1 MCEILHGKYPLCKEI
16 INRKEEEVTC
26 FKEFKSLHLLIATF
40 KFVRFF
46 FQNCAK
52 IVLT

>member
-1 MCEILHGKYPLCKEI
+1 MCEILYGKYLLCKEI

-26 FKEFKSLHLLIATF
+26 FKEFKSFYLLIVIF

-46 FQNCAK
+46 F
-52 IVLT
+52 